1 MTEIYLIRHTQA
13 EGNLY
18 RMMQGHWD
26 GGVTALGW
34 KEIDA
39 LAERFREIP
48 MDAVYA
54 SDLSRAR
61 LTASALTRYTGQ
73 TVIPRPGLRE
83 VDLGTWEAQFFAN
96 LAHAYPRDMEN
107 FIQRPDKWKV
117 EGAETYADVQK
128 RAMAELY
135 ALAEAH
141 PGQRIA
147 AVSHGVTIRCIIA
160 AVTGVALEDIGSLA
174 IYRNTSVSRLTY
186 ENGLFTAHELDDV
199 SHLDHL
205 NLTHW
210 RKGTDIRD
218 EILDPEKDRDF
229 YCTCYAK
236 SWLAAHGSLE
246 GFDPIPYLSRAITH
260 HKTNENAVLKL
271 FLGDEPVGLLDM
283 DTARGAEE
291 GAGWISLIYV
301 KEEYRRQGFGM
312 QTLARALRL
321 YSSLGRDRLML
332 HVADEN
338 AAALEFYRSC
348 GFEFVRSEHNSLG
361 ELLTMERSLGGRR
374 YV

>member
-39 LAERFREIP
+39 LAERFREMP

-73 TVIPRPGLRE
+73 TVISRPALRE
-83 VDLGTWEAQFFAN
+83 IDLGVWEAQFFAN
-96 LAHAYPRDMEN
+96 LTHAYPETMES
-107 FIQRPDKWKV
+107 FVLRPAEWKV
-117 EGAETYADVQK
+117 ERSETYADVQK
-128 RAMAELY
+128 RAMAELS

-141 PGQRIA
+141 VGGRIA

-160 AVTGVALEDIGSLA
+160 AVTGLPLEQVGTLP

-186 ENGLFTAHELDDV
+186 ENGVFSAHELDDI

-205 NLTHW
+205 NLSHW

-218 EILDPEKDRDF
+218 EILDPAEDAEY
-229 YCTCYAK
+229 YCTCYAS
-236 SWLAAHGSLE
+236 SWQAVHGSLE
-246 GFDPIPYLSRAITH
+246 GFEPLPYLSRAISH
-260 HKTNENAVLKL
+260 HKENENAVLKL
-271 FLGDEPVGLLDM
+271 CLGEEPVGLLDM

-291 GAGWISLIYV
+291 GAGWISLLFI
-301 KEEYRRQGFGM
+301 KEDCRRQGFGM
-312 QTLARALRL
+312 QALARALRL
-321 YSSLGRDRLML
+321 YSALGRKKLML
-332 HVADEN
+332 HVSSKN
-338 AAALEFYRSC
+338 TAALEFYRAC
-348 GFEFVRSEHNSLG
+348 GFEKVSSEHNALG
-361 ELLTMERSLGGRR
+361 ELLTMERSLGGRS